1 MKLAKESLLPKR
13 KTMSNEIITLIE
25 QPVES
30 SFDQSKG
37 TDSEIRVSNYKE
49 DIEYSRRFKSFCCS
63 QTLAERLNF
72 AGLNKCWCCFDICY
86 TLVVTQLGS
95 KQKEQKEKRVEEIEE
110 WMRGFSCW
118 PLPILTIT
126 MCTIQL
132 YFFVSFSLS
141 PNDYK
146 EELFNSTMIWDPSHR
161 DEYHR

>member
-86 TLVVTQLGS
+86 NLVDDLLGN
-95 KQKEQKEKRVEEIEE
+95 QQQEQHKRIEEIEE

-118 PLPILTIT
+118 PLPIFTIT

-141 PNDYK
+141 PNGYT
-146 EELFNSTMIWDPSHR
+146 EELWNSTMIWHPSHK